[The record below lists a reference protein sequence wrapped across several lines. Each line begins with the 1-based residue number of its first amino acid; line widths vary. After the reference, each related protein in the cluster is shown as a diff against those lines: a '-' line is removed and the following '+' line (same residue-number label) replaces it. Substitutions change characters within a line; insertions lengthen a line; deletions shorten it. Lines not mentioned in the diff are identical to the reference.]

1 MHLHR
6 DLRTKERMLYPKKTQ
21 FGNEKAK
28 KQKRQKLTETDLF
41 PISQAPPTTFIEGT
55 GGAQTLP
62 ARTNDHIICQL

>member
-6 DLRTKERMLYPKKTQ
+6 DLRTKERMLYPKKTP

-41 PISQAPPTTFIEGT
+41 PIS
-55 GGAQTLP
+55 
-62 ARTNDHIICQL
+62 